1 MSSSVK
7 SGLHFISLCLFS
19 MAVVTAF
26 QPRFKIV
33 VPLTAAAAGDNCTN
47 CKANMSTLGKFL
59 ASDEIAQ
66 ATVDSFKR
74 DLCPYYIAAAYEEDC
89 EKNVTALWPA
99 MAKGL
104 FSSTKAQGMVCQGIK
119 KCNATRAHRARQ
131 VLMLHSSY
139 YIVRTKAVT
148 D

>member
-1 MSSSVK
+1 MSSVK

-33 VPLTAAAAGDNCTN
+33 VPNAGDASANCTN
-47 CKANMSTLGKFL
+47 CKANMTTLGKFL

-74 DLCPYYIAAAYEEDC
+74 DLCPYYIAAAYEEEC

-119 KCNATRAHRARQ
+119 QCNATTAHSARQ
-131 VLMLHSSY
+131 VLSTY
-139 YIVRTKAVT
+139 YIVRT
-148 D
+148 

>member
-1 MSSSVK
+1 MSSVK

-26 QPRFKIV
+26 QPRFKII
-33 VPLTAAAAGDNCTN
+33 VPNAGDASANCTN
-47 CKANMSTLGKFL
+47 CKANMTTLGKFL

-104 FSSTKAQGMVCQGIK
+104 FSSNKAQGMVCQGIK
-119 KCNATRAHRARQ
+119 QCNATTAHSARQ
-131 VLMLHSSY
+131 VL
-139 YIVRTKAVT
+139 TT
-148 D
+148 